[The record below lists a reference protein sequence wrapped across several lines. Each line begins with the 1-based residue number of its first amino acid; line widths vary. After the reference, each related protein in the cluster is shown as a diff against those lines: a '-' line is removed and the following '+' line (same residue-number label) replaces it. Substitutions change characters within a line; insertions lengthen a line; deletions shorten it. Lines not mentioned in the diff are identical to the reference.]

1 MIIAALAVA
10 PPRKPR
16 LSARTNQKPKTYWTL
31 HTQPNDAFTL
41 KISDKVRTSIVGF
54 KDIDDAIFIGK
65 MIETHFV
72 RQKEWPDTRVEGSL
86 VLPSSQVGDVLH
98 HIYVQKWEFNELKLT
113 CTKNFLDMLSVESII
128 NTKNGYSFEG
138 SAFKF
143 EAPLDFYK
151 DRLFEL
157 FSLESK
163 PFP

>member
-1 MIIAALAVA
+1 
-10 PPRKPR
+10 
-16 LSARTNQKPKTYWTL
+16 LSARTNQKTKTYWTL
-31 HTQPNDAFTL
+31 HTKPNDAFTL

-54 KDIDDAIFIGK
+54 KEIDDAIFIGK

-72 RQKEWPDTRVEGSL
+72 RQKEWPDTRMEGSL

-138 SAFKF
+138 SVFKF